1 MGARVQ
7 TQELVSEGGSNPH
20 PNPNPL
26 TPKPKPKPNP
36 SPNLSPSPNPNQVS
50 EGGSG
55 EWFAGTVLAL
65 HPDGHATVVYDDGA
79 EWTGALSRIYLLQG
93 ADEESP
99 LPNPPLA
106 PRGAA
111 GTPGSVAIA
120 SEVHPEVEMRPMG
133 GAPVQTPAVVGIR
146 VL

>member
-1 MGARVQ
+1 M
-7 TQELVSEGGSNPH
+7 
-20 PNPNPL
+20 
-26 TPKPKPKPNP
+26 
-36 SPNLSPSPNPNQVS
+36 S

-99 LPNPPLA
+99 LPTPPLA

-111 GTPGSVAIA
+111 GHTAGTPGAVAIA

-133 GAPVQTPAVVGIR
+133 GAPARAPVQTPAVLGVR
-146 VL
+146 VS